1 MLSPIKIGGRSTL
14 FLVFMALFVPTSYV
28 QIKASFLV
36 LSCSIALIGLL
47 QNKLFLN
54 KESFYSVFVITTIA
68 LLYSLWGVYN
78 SAAGAIR
85 VLTVYYIWPWVYLLL
100 SIYLTSE
107 QALESL
113 FKIMVLALI
122 FVVFYSFLYLGY
134 EAGIVPSFL
143 YFELDQG
150 QKIGFYSG
158 YVEYDLYSISSLL
171 FLVPLAI
178 HYFYLKIKIHDSKN
192 IFSWVLLILLS
203 LLLVLLTGR
212 RAVLLIFMLMPF
224 LMLSSSIILGGIKNI
239 TLKMRQ
245 LYTSPLSYLLVSI
258 LFVVSFMLLNKTGIS
273 LEKVWLMFSDGFN
286 FESGKSTSERTLQFH
301 SLINTW
307 LNGSVLF
314 GAGNGSATD
323 VVRSVEFSWAYEL
336 TYVYLLFSTGIVGVL
351 FYCAWFG
358 YGLLRLR
365 IVLQKRPDLK
375 IYVLP
380 MVTGV
385 FGLAIG
391 AASNP
396 YFGKFDYLWIIMLPH
411 LLAGGLQYQRRAV

>member
-1 MLSPIKIGGRSTL
+1 M
-14 FLVFMALFVPTSYV
+14 LVFMALFVPTTYV
-28 QIKASFLV
+28 PIKALFLA
-36 LSCSIALIGLL
+36 LSCLIAVVGLL

-54 KESFYSVFVITTIA
+54 KESFYSVFVITTVA
-68 LLYSLWGVYN
+68 LFYSLWGVYN
-78 SAAGAIR
+78 SAPGAVRI
-85 VLTVYYIWPWVYLLL
+85 LTVYYLWPWVYLLL

-107 QALESL
+107 EALESL
-113 FKIMVLALI
+113 FKVMVLALL
-122 FVVFYSFLYLGY
+122 FVVFYSFLYLGHA
-134 EAGIVPSFL
+134 AGIVPGFL

-150 QKIGFYSG
+150 QSIGFYSG
-158 YVEYDLYSISSLL
+158 YVEYNLYSISSLL

-178 HYFYLKIKIHDSKN
+178 YYFYMKIKIYDSKN
-192 IFSWVLLILLS
+192 IFAWVLLILLS
-203 LLLVLLTGR
+203 LLLVFLTGR
-212 RAVLLIFMLMPF
+212 RAVLLIFMLVPF
-224 LMLSSSIILGGIKNI
+224 LMLFSGLMFGGIENI
-239 TLKMRQ
+239 TPKMRK
-245 LYTSPLSYLLVSI
+245 LYTSPSSYLLVAI
-258 LFVVSFMLLNKTGIS
+258 MFAVSFVLFDKAGIS
-273 LEKVWLMFSDGFN
+273 LEKIWLMLSDGFN
-286 FESGKSTSERTLQFH
+286 FESGKSTYERTLQFH
-301 SLINTW
+301 SLINAW

-336 TYVYLLFSTGIVGVL
+336 TYVYLLFSTGIVGIL
-351 FYCAWFG
+351 FYCAWFA

-365 IVLQKRPDLK
+365 NELQIRPDLK

-411 LLAGGLQYQRRAV
+411 LLAGGLHYQRRAV